1 VTPLLAQCVMCFRNA
16 EAQNAGRARALNAG
30 IVTLLVPLLV
40 CFVLVGWLAYRR
52 RARTM
57 ATGGL
62 SD

>member
-1 VTPLLAQCVMCFRNA
+1 MCFRNA